1 MKVPILA
8 YHKVDTRSPTRFW
21 VSADFFDMQMATL
34 HELGYES
41 VSLYDLWRS
50 SHGDGILPAKPV
62 CITFDD
68 GYENFATRAFP
79 VLGKHGF
86 TATVFIP
93 TDFIGDDERRWND
106 WDRSPEERSFPAAH
120 LVWREIIELH
130 RSGIEIGAHTRTHR
144 DLESLAKTSPADA
157 EEEITA
163 CKREIEARL
172 SAEIGFLSYPYRTS
186 GAAVEI
192 MARKAGFLG
201 AATMNGGF
209 FDTQHDD
216 WYRIDRIPVLSR
228 SPGISPQEERDAF
241 MALLSELPRNTQP

>member
-1 MKVPILA
+1 M
-8 YHKVDTRSPTRFW
+8 
-21 VSADFFDMQMATL
+21 
-34 HELGYES
+34 
-41 VSLYDLWRS
+41 
-50 SHGDGILPAKPV
+50 
-62 CITFDD
+62 
-68 GYENFATRAFP
+68 
-79 VLGKHGF
+79 
-86 TATVFIP
+86 
-93 TDFIGDDERRWND
+93 
-106 WDRSPEERSFPAAH
+106 
-120 LVWREIIELH
+120 IELH

-157 EEEITA
+157 EDEITA

-186 GAAVEI
+186 GATVEN

-201 AATMNGGF
+201 AVTMNGGF

-241 MALLSELPRNTQP
+241 MALLSELPRNTQA